1 MQLPAFDRFG
11 EAASQMPTLFED
23 DLQSVVQMGFGQI
36 QQESFH
42 GSGASAQMKV
52 EL

>member
-1 MQLPAFDRFG
+1 
-11 EAASQMPTLFED
+11 MPTLFED

-42 GSGASAQMKV
+42 GNKV
-52 EL
+52 NFYKITCNRQIVGIECFNV